1 MGPLPWRLPP
11 SHSCWMTSHS
21 VPVRPSSWTSGTSGR
36 AWLVRFPSSGF
47 NSPTCTAPGATPF
60 TGEGST
66 SGLHH
71 DTHDNIYV
79 LLRGS
84 KRFRLFAPSDALR
97 LHTAGS
103 ITHVH
108 PNGVINY
115 GVPTRADGAAEASA
129 VEWAS
134 DTAQATAA
142 ATAARAEELKAAGAP
157 ANEVREAEEAAAA
170 ADAAAD
176 AALDAVLALAG
187 DASEGGSSDEE
198 DGGLFGAEGGLAPE
212 QGDSDDEGEA
222 AAALQAMLG
231 GSAPPAGQPGGATGG
246 AMLADDF
253 DDVMPEVQAAKHAA
267 AAARATAS
275 AAGALPNNFSRVDL
289 RRPLTELEVEFP
301 GFSELSMA
309 EVQVN
314 PGEMLYLP
322 AGWFHEVTSSGGEGG
337 GHLAFNYWM
346 HPPTSATWEAPYPD
360 GYWAHRYAAR
370 LPAPAGEAL
379 AKRSRC

>member
-1 MGPLPWRLPP
+1 M
-11 SHSCWMTSHS
+11 
-21 VPVRPSSWTSGTSGR
+21 V
-36 AWLVRFPSSGF
+36 
-47 NSPTCTAPGATPF
+47 ATPPHRYLKAAAGQCTVEVERRTDG
-60 TGEGST
+60 TGRFGLGRVEPMRYGDFLTALDDGDETLYLTTQPLEEDKDGPTAMASAPVTQLLDDFPLSPCPPLVVDQWNLWQGLAREGST

-129 VEWAS
+129 IEWAS

-187 DASEGGSSDEE
+187 DASEGGSS
-198 DGGLFGAEGGLAPE
+198 
-212 QGDSDDEGEA
+212 
-222 AAALQAMLG
+222 
-231 GSAPPAGQPGGATGG
+231 
-246 AMLADDF
+246 
-253 DDVMPEVQAAKHAA
+253 
-267 AAARATAS
+267 
-275 AAGALPNNFSRVDL
+275 
-289 RRPLTELEVEFP
+289 
-301 GFSELSMA
+301 
-309 EVQVN
+309 
-314 PGEMLYLP
+314 
-322 AGWFHEVTSSGGEGG
+322 
-337 GHLAFNYWM
+337 
-346 HPPTSATWEAPYPD
+346 
-360 GYWAHRYAAR
+360 
-370 LPAPAGEAL
+370 
-379 AKRSRC
+379 